1 MTAMDAVL
9 TDKTNVLQ
17 VLNAPNRI
25 NVLRISALAFYNA
38 GRHAV
43 KPIVDHM
50 QFALQ
55 IIT

>member
-9 TDKTNVLQ
+9 IDKTNVPQALS
-17 VLNAPNRI
+17 VPNRI
-25 NVLRISALAFYNA
+25 NVLRILALAFYNA

-43 KPIVDHM
+43 KPIVDHTLC
-50 QFALQ
+50 ALP